1 MEFLDKLLT
10 HFNLT
15 KEEYEKL
22 SLPLD
27 EVHLIDPDSIEG
39 MAKTKSRILK
49 AIENKEKIIVYGDY
63 DCDGICATSIMAKTF
78 QLMGYPVSYYIPSRY
93 IDGYGLNVNNV
104 MKIASSGYKLIITV
118 DNGISAHEAIDK
130 ANELG
135 IDVIVVDHH
144 EVPPESVKAH
154 SIIHPIVSHISEIV
168 GSGGYMSLF
177 VSSSLL
183 GRYEPYLVT
192 LAGLST
198 ISDLMELKGYNRD
211 VVRLAIHYFEKYQY
225 LPLRYL
231 LDNEIINEK
240 SFSLGI
246 APKINAIGRMKEDTS
261 VNRLVK
267 YLTSEDENEIYALS
281 QWILEVNEERKSFTK
296 EAVDTLPL
304 QSDEAGICLLTD
316 MKEGLIGLIANRLL
330 NEYNVPTIIFTED
343 GNDPAIIKGSIRS
356 KEGFNVTK
364 AFESLD
370 KYLITGG
377 GHAMAGGLSI
387 KKDDFEAFRSDF
399 KKLAE
404 RYSLVEEK
412 EDTIEISISD
422 ISIANYEIL
431 RSLAPFGMGFK
442 EPTFEI
448 KNLPTRGLTF
458 ISFGKH
464 LSTKLTMN
472 TKLLGFNMNE
482 GEIKAHSTI
491 SIIGNFNLSE
501 FKGYQTLEF
510 KINKYN

>member
-1 MEFLDKLLT
+1 MNFLDKLLA

-15 KEEYEKL
+15 HEQYEEL
-22 SLPLD
+22 SRPID
-27 EVHLIDPDSIEG
+27 EVSLIDPDSIEG
-39 MAKTKSRILK
+39 MAKTKERILK
-49 AIENKEKIIVYGDY
+49 AIKNQEKIIIYGDY

-78 QLMGYPVSYYIPSRY
+78 QMLGYPVSYFIPSRY

-104 MKIASSGYKLIITV
+104 MKIKDNGFSLIITV

-135 IDVIVVDHH
+135 MDVIVVDHH
-144 EVPPESVKAH
+144 EVPPEPVKAY
-154 SIIHPIVSHISEIV
+154 SVIHPIVSHISDIV

-177 VSSSLL
+177 VSASLL
-183 GRYEPYLVT
+183 GKYDPYLVT

-198 ISDLMELKGYNRD
+198 ISDLMELRGYNRD
-211 VVRLAIHYFEKYQY
+211 VVRLALHNFKRYNY

-267 YLTSEDENEIYALS
+267 YLTSVDEKEIYALS
-281 QWILEVNEERKSFTK
+281 QWILEVNEERKMFTK

-304 QSDEAGICLLTD
+304 RGEEAGICILTD
-316 MKEGLIGLIANRLL
+316 MKEGLIGLVANRLL
-330 NEYNVPTIIFTED
+330 NEHNVPTIIFTPD
-343 GNDPAIIKGSIRS
+343 SSDPSIIKGSIRS

-364 AFESLD
+364 AFESLN
-370 KYLITGG
+370 KYLLTGG

-387 KKDDFEAFRSDF
+387 KKDNFEAFREDF
-399 KKLAE
+399 IKLAE
-404 RYSLVEEK
+404 KYSLVEEK
-412 EDTIEISISD
+412 EDTIAISIND
-422 ISIANYEIL
+422 ISFANYETL
-431 RSLAPFGMGFK
+431 CSLSPFGMGFK
-442 EPTFEI
+442 EPSFEI
-448 KNLPTRGLTF
+448 DDLPTRGLTF

-464 LSTKLTMN
+464 LSTKLSMN
-472 TKLLGFNMNE
+472 TKLLGFNMAE
-482 GEIKAHSTI
+482 GEVKSHPLIN
-491 SIIGNFNLSE
+491 IIGNFNLSE

-510 KINKYN
+510 RISKYN